1 MGTSPVAR
9 LGVIQVARGRRDT
22 VVALTGGAPLH
33 TPHYSGP
40 PPPPSLKVE
49 WQGGSG
55 IHWEAVDHG
64 E

>member
-9 LGVIQVARGRRDT
+9 LGVIQVVRGKHDT
-22 VVALTGGAPLH
+22 VDVT
-33 TPHYSGP
+33 TRRGP
-40 PPPPSLKVE
+40 TSHVTLFRTPPPPSLKEE

-55 IHWEAVDHG
+55 IHWETVDHD